1 MRRLMRHRTAAALLI
16 GVGVFVVLFGLRSAG
31 FLESLELG
39 AYDNL
44 LRLRP
49 TTTQKPVV
57 THVWVT
63 EEEIRV
69 LGHPM
74 QDRTM
79 AKVLRKLL
87 EHSPRAIGIDIFR
100 DVPTGTGW
108 DVLARCYSRISRSRS
123 SRSWVTPAIPAC
135 PVRRSCPTRDRL
147 ALLT

>member
-16 GVGVFVVLFGLRSAG
+16 GVGVFEVLFGLRSAG

-49 TTTQKPVV
+49 TTAQKPVV

-69 LGHPM
+69 LEEFLPQQLSADQIEEKVRAYLSAHPDID
-74 QDRTM
+74 QAGKLTGALKKELGDQADGKLLNEICR
-79 AKVLRKLL
+79 KVL
-87 EHSPRAIGIDIFR
+87 E
-100 DVPTGTGW
+100 
-108 DVLARCYSRISRSRS
+108 
-123 SRSWVTPAIPAC
+123 
-135 PVRRSCPTRDRL
+135 
-147 ALLT
+147 

>member
-1 MRRLMRHRTAAALLI
+1 MVRAWESLRRLMRHRTAAGLLI
-16 GVGVFVVLFGLRSAG
+16 GVGVFEVLFGLRSAG

-49 TTTQKPVV
+49 TTAQKPVV

-74 QDRTM
+74 QD
-79 AKVLRKLL
+79 
-87 EHSPRAIGIDIFR
+87 
-100 DVPTGTGW
+100 
-108 DVLARCYSRISRSRS
+108 
-123 SRSWVTPAIPAC
+123 
-135 PVRRSCPTRDRL
+135 
-147 ALLT
+147 